1 MCCSTCI
8 VITFMGTF
16 RPESLRI
23 WITHPHNRR
32 NVQSDLLIFTLL
44 TVVMI
49 GLIIVCLWGMHYFI
63 IEGKKIGISKSWT
76 RAVIWL
82 FLGIVI
88 LGYIM
93 TVYLLGKD
101 QLLPWYRWWKST
113 VNVQLIVDPELFR
126 PTTESFQEYENQ
138 IMSISASNMKTPTE
152 SRERKLVTQQVY
164 DWCNA
169 EEATILLAVGNPDA
183 AKTKIVDVSIGWK
196 QAKPIRFDA
205 AYNEQRFIYQADQPE
220 PKVHLD

>member
-23 WITHPHNRR
+23 WITHPRNRR

-49 GLIIVCLWGMHYFI
+49 GLIIVCLWG
-63 IEGKKIGISKSWT
+63 KKIGISKLWT

-152 SRERKLVTQQVY
+152 SRYTNSYEKRLPKEL
-164 DWCNA
+164 
-169 EEATILLAVGNPDA
+169 TILLAVGNPDA

-205 AYNEQRFIYQADQPE
+205 AYNEQGFIYQADQPE